1 MRLAVPVKVL
11 SQRFALPVLVLASVV
26 MIVLG
31 KADALLF
38 ERIRVVFADV
48 ASPVLDIV
56 SQPIAAVDQVVD
68 RVQGAFALSSE
79 NAQLRQDNAR
89 LMQWQQAAQGLT
101 VENARLRELLN
112 LAPDPTVS
120 FVSTRV
126 IANSGGSFVRSV
138 LIDGGSREGIMRG
151 QAAMTGTGVA
161 GRVTEVGDRAARV
174 LLVTDL
180 NSRVPVAVDGS
191 RERAVLAG
199 DNSDRPRL
207 LYLPARSTVK
217 VGDRLV
223 SSGNG
228 GIFPPG
234 LPVGE
239 VAAIEDG
246 IVRVEPYAELSRLD
260 YLRIVNY
267 GLSGVL
273 PQPVMPRA
281 AKSSRGGSREAVSRE
296 PTP

>member
-1 MRLAVPVKVL
+1 MRLAVPVKVI

-38 ERIRVVFADV
+38 ERIRVAFADV

-56 SQPIAAVDQVVD
+56 SQPVAAVDQLVD

-89 LMQWQQAAQGLT
+89 LMQWQQVAQGLT

-112 LAPDPTVS
+112 LAPDPAVS

-138 LIDGGSREGIMRG
+138 LIDAGGRDGLARG
-151 QAAMTGTGVA
+151 QAAMTGAGLA
-161 GRVTEVGDRAARV
+161 GRVTEVGERAARV
-174 LLVTDL
+174 LLLTDR
-180 NSRVPVAVDGS
+180 NSHIPVAFDGS

-199 DNSDRPRL
+199 DNSDRPQPR
-207 LYLPARSTVK
+207 
-217 VGDRLV
+217 D
-223 SSGNG
+223 
-228 GIFPPG
+228 PPG
-234 LPVGE
+234 QS
-239 VAAIEDG
+239 A
-246 IVRVEPYAELSRLD
+246 AEL
-260 YLRIVNY
+260 
-267 GLSGVL
+267 
-273 PQPVMPRA
+273 A
-281 AKSSRGGSREAVSRE
+281 
-296 PTP
+296 

>member
-1 MRLAVPVKVL
+1 MRLAVPVKML
-11 SQRFALPVLVLASVV
+11 SQRFALPVLVFASVV
-26 MIVLG
+26 MVVLG

-38 ERIRVVFADV
+38 ERVRVVFADLV
-48 ASPVLDIV
+48 SPVLGIV
-56 SQPIAAVDQVVD
+56 SQPVAAVDQLLD
-68 RVQGAFALSSE
+68 QVQGTFALSAE

-89 LMQWQQAAQGLT
+89 LMQWQQVAQGLT

-112 LAPDPTVS
+112 LAPDPSVS

-138 LIDGGSREGIMRG
+138 LIDGGSRDGIARG
-151 QAAMTGTGVA
+151 QAAMTGAGLV

-207 LYLPARSTVK
+207 LYLSARTTVK

-281 AKSSRGGSREAVSRE
+281 VKATRGNREPILRE

>member
-1 MRLAVPVKVL
+1 MRLAVPVKML
-11 SQRFALPVLVLASVV
+11 SQRFALPVLVFASVV
-26 MIVLG
+26 MVVLG
-31 KADALLF
+31 KADTLLF
-38 ERIRVVFADV
+38 ERVRVVFADLV
-48 ASPVLDIV
+48 SPVLGIV
-56 SQPIAAVDQVVD
+56 SQPVAAVDQLLD
-68 RVQGAFALSSE
+68 QVQGTFTLSAE

-89 LMQWQQAAQGLT
+89 LVQWQQVAQGLT

-112 LAPDPTVS
+112 LAPDPSVS

-126 IANSGGSFVRSV
+126 IANSGGSFLRSV
-138 LIDGGSREGIMRG
+138 LIDGGSREGIARG
-151 QAAMTGTGVA
+151 QAAMTGAGLV

-207 LYLPARSTVK
+207 LYLPARTTVK

-281 AKSSRGGSREAVSRE
+281 VKAPRGNREPTLRE